1 MINLGGLW
9 EFFGLPDPDPKR
21 EPVTTSNNDTQSS
34 DVSSNGSTESAA
46 PIDAVKDSRTQ
57 KIPENWNGPR
67 LPNGEAFHDLESLN
81 FRKNKIP
88 TRALRMVTPNEKHRI
103 DLEGIAQRSV
113 QGDISIVNLGELTH
127 MQSQQNFLRRELRM
141 LSENTGLHIYSLDKD
156 EKLMLVP
163 GIDVVVDTTRHEL
176 GMNGL
181 L

>member
-1 MINLGGLW
+1 MICLGGLW

-21 EPVTTSNNDTQSS
+21 DAATTSNNDTQSN
-34 DVSSNGSTESAA
+34 DVSADSAL
-46 PIDAVKDSRTQ
+46 IDAVNDSSKQ
-57 KIPENWNGPR
+57 NIPENWNGPR

>member
-1 MINLGGLW
+1 MISLGGLW
-9 EFFGLPDPDPKR
+9 EFFGLPDPDPKI
-21 EPVTTSNNDTQSS
+21 EPIATTINDSQSS
-34 DVSSNGSTESAA
+34 DVSSNALGDSAA
-46 PIDAVKDSRTQ
+46 PINAVKDSSKQ
-57 KIPENWNGPR
+57 IIPENWIGPR

-81 FRKNKIP
+81 FRQNKIP

-103 DLEGIAQRSV
+103 DLEGVAQRSA

>member
-1 MINLGGLW
+1 M
-9 EFFGLPDPDPKR
+9 PDPDPKR
-21 EPVTTSNNDTQSS
+21 ESISTNNSEMESGDIP
-34 DVSSNGSTESAA
+34 SNGHEPATESREL
-46 PIDAVKDSRTQ
+46 IDNSSKQT
-57 KIPENWNGPR
+57 IPSNWIGPK

-113 QGDISIVNLGELTH
+113 QGDISIVNLGDLTH

-141 LSENTGLHIYSLDKD
+141 LSENTGLHIYSLDND

>member
-1 MINLGGLW
+1 MISLGGLW

-21 EPVTTSNNDTQSS
+21 EPIATTNNDIQSS
-34 DVSSNGSTESAA
+34 DVPS
-46 PIDAVKDSRTQ
+46 DALGDSDARSDVVKDSRKQ
-57 KIPENWNGPR
+57 NIPENWIGPR

-103 DLEGIAQRSV
+103 DLEGVAQRSL
-113 QGDISIVNLGELTH
+113 QGDISIVNLGDLTH

-163 GIDVVVDTTRHEL
+163 GVDVVVDTTRHEL

>member
-1 MINLGGLW
+1 
-9 EFFGLPDPDPKR
+9 
-21 EPVTTSNNDTQSS
+21 
-34 DVSSNGSTESAA
+34 
-46 PIDAVKDSRTQ
+46 
-57 KIPENWNGPR
+57 
-67 LPNGEAFHDLESLN
+67 
-81 FRKNKIP
+81 
-88 TRALRMVTPNEKHRI
+88 MVTPNEKHRI
-103 DLEGIAQRSV
+103 DLEGIAQRSI

>member
-1 MINLGGLW
+1 MISLGGLW

-21 EPVTTSNNDTQSS
+21 EPVATTSNDSQSS
-34 DVSSNGSTESAA
+34 DVLSNGSGDSDA
-46 PIDAVKDSRTQ
+46 PIDTVEGSSK
-57 KIPENWNGPR
+57 KNIPENWIGPR

-81 FRKNKIP
+81 FRKNQIP

-103 DLEGIAQRSV
+103 DLEGIAQRSI

-163 GIDVVVDTTRHEL
+163 GIDVVVDITRHEL

>member
-1 MINLGGLW
+1 MISLGGLW
-9 EFFGLPDPDPKR
+9 EFLVYLIRTQKENQFR
-21 EPVTTSNNDTQSS
+21 PVVVTQSS
-34 DVSSNGSTESAA
+34 DVPSSGVADSDTPN
-46 PIDAVKDSRTQ
+46 DAVVNSSKQ
-57 KIPENWNGPR
+57 IIPENWIVPR
-67 LPNGEAFHDLESLN
+67 LTNGEEFHYLESLN
-81 FRKNKIP
+81 FRKNKIQ

-103 DLEGIAQRSV
+103 DLEGIAQRSI

-163 GIDVVVDTTRHEL
+163 GIDVVVDITRHEL